1 MFGVSFKSGHYPGF
15 FVFYNFFIYI
25 VPSSILLNLYP
36 IENFW
41 VAFKVKQEVVFS
53 TTLLVLLSYLLMV
66 FVLFLIAKALPK
78 YFKYETPVLNYSDIV
93 TYQKFVVFSVIF
105 SLLLIVVAWLG
116 FGTGHSFIK
125 SISLEQSISQ
135 ARMELKENA
144 LSKFLKYYFIILSP
158 LLTAILASP
167 AFDGKRSHR
176 FLLLCG
182 VVVMASW
189 GGSKGPL
196 LKLFIIYCVTLATFC
211 NYKLRIRSIFIGLF
225 LISLLMFLVY
235 QVVLLQ
241 YPHLKDVTLFLDY
254 FYQRVFVAQMIGIY
268 EQFSL
273 NIHNVRYF
281 LHSIPFASFFVDV
294 PVFHK
299 DLMMISE
306 GRMDPSSIG
315 IKNTYFVAEAYA
327 MGGWLFILS
336 AVFIYATNFSLSYI
350 IVLFAFNRILV
361 RNLHFN
367 KIIVSIFLFS
377 YIGVTGGFSDIMLFK
392 ILIMLFILMSPVF
405 LIAYLSR
412 FKFKIN

>member
-1 MFGVSFKSGHYPGF
+1 MMELLLICLIIIFIVVFYHISMRKTIFGMSFKNGHYPGF
-15 FVFYNFFIYI
+15 FLFYDFVIYI
-25 VPSSILLNLYP
+25 VPSSILLNFYP

-53 TTLLVLLSYLLMV
+53 TTLIVLLSYLLMI
-66 FVLFLIAKALPK
+66 FVLSLITRVLPR
-78 YFKYETPVLNYSDIV
+78 YFEYERPYLSSSDTKI
-93 TYQKFVVFSVIF
+93 YQKFVVFSVVF
-105 SLLLIVVAWLG
+105 SIALIVVAWLV

-144 LSKFLKYYFIILSP
+144 ISKFLKYYFIILSP
-158 LLTAILASP
+158 LLATILASP
-167 AFDGKRSHR
+167 AFDGKRLYR
-176 FLLLCG
+176 FLLLFG
-182 VVVMASW
+182 VIVMASW

-196 LKLFIIYCVTLATFC
+196 LSLFIIYFVTIATFS
-211 NYKLRIRSIFIGLF
+211 NYRLSVKSLLF
-225 LISLLMFLVY
+225 GVFLLFLLMFLVY

-241 YPHLKDVTLFLDY
+241 YPHLKNVTLFFDY

-273 NIHNVRYF
+273 NIHSVRYF

-306 GRMDPSSIG
+306 GRIDPSSIG

-327 MGGWLFILS
+327 MGGWFFILS
-336 AVFIYATNFSLSYI
+336 AVFIYAINFAISYL
-350 IVLFAFNRILV
+350 IVLFALNKFLV
-361 RNLHFN
+361 SNLSFN
-367 KIIVSIFLFS
+367 KIISAFFLFS
-377 YIGVTGGFSDIMLFK
+377 YISVTGGFSDI
-392 ILIMLFILMSPVF
+392 
-405 LIAYLSR
+405 
-412 FKFKIN
+412 